1 MTLTWVRNTDWDDDN
16 WRDRAICRNSNAELF
31 FPIGT
36 TGHALEIVE
45 AAKEVCQQCQ
55 VKKECLQFSFDTNQE
70 SGIWGGYSEEE
81 RRIMRRNGSFE
92 MAIEEESI
100 SEEVFA

>member
-1 MTLTWVRNTDWDDDN
+1 MTLTWIRESDWDEQN
-16 WRDRAICRNSNAELF
+16 WRDRAICRSSNAELF

-36 TGHALEIVE
+36 TGHALEIVD
-45 AAKEVCQQCQ
+45 AAKEVCSQCS

-81 RRIMRRNGSFE
+81 RRMMKKSQ
-92 MAIEEESI
+92 
-100 SEEVFA
+100 EVVYA

>member
-1 MTLTWVRNTDWDDDN
+1 MTLTWIRDTDWDEQN
-16 WRDRAICRNSNAELF
+16 WREKAICRNSNAELF

-45 AAKEVCQQCQ
+45 AAKEVCKQCD

-70 SGIWGGYSEEE
+70 SGIWGGYSESE
-81 RRIMRRNGSFE
+81 RRLLKK
-92 MAIEEESI
+92 
-100 SEEVFA
+100 SEQPQYA